1 MQRDMEAL
9 RASLSAQKNETA
21 EWKNKYMAI
30 SEKAQKIELEMKDL
44 KTGSVERQSEECKVL
59 EKRVTEVTLR
69 LTERERLLER
79 YRGEDRQRG
88 SSRNA
93 QSHSKEK
100 EEAVR
105 LRRYYEQ
112 EGHPQSILRT
122 LDSRPHSCPLSS
134 GRSLS

>member
-1 MQRDMEAL
+1 
-9 RASLSAQKNETA
+9 
-21 EWKNKYMAI
+21 MAI

-105 LRRYYEQ
+105 LRTANTKLLKEMDRMNV
-112 EGHPQSILRT
+112 IVN
-122 LDSRPHSCPLSS
+122 
-134 GRSLS
+134 SLNCDLHQCQKVNTGLNEELIKGQM